1 MKETR
6 ELKVTFNKSGAGSQ
20 TNRITIPTTWIRKM
34 NVTKDDRFVEVTFNE
49 DTKTITIIKK
59 K

>member
-20 TNRITIPTTWIRKM
+20 TNRITIPTSWIREM
-34 NVTKDDRFVEVTFNE
+34 DVTEDDRNVEVTFNK
-49 DTKTITIIKK
+49 DNKTITIKK